1 MTHTH
6 THTHI
11 HTQVQGN
18 IHIQTHA
25 NTHTH
30 TLTHTGKHHTHSRKW
45 HLMCSM
51 SQVVKQNA
59 RRPLGPINTTA
70 SVDSYLYRDEILP
83 LAQPPRTLHPT
94 MTQSSPRSQTHTCT
108 QTHVQAHTRTHTHKH
123 LHIRTYLSHAHA
135 HTHTHI
141 QFTEFMQTNTPTLE
155 DMKGRRPP
163 TSTTTRTHVTSKMF
177 Q

>member
-1 MTHTH
+1 MTHTNTHTH
-6 THTHI
+6 THSSAGKHP
-11 HTQVQGN
+11 HTN
-18 IHIQTHA
+18 TCKH
-25 NTHTH
+25 THTH

-123 LHIRTYLSHAHA
+123 LHIRTYLSHAH
-135 HTHTHI
+135 THTHSVHRVHANKH
-141 QFTEFMQTNTPTLE
+141 TNT
-155 DMKGRRPP
+155 
-163 TSTTTRTHVTSKMF
+163 
-177 Q
+177 